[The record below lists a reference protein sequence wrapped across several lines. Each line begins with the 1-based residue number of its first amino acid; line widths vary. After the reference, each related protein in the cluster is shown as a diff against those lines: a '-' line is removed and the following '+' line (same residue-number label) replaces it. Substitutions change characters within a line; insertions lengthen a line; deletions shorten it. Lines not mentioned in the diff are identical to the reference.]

1 MNQREFNEEVGRR
14 IRERRLRAGLTQ
26 EDLGDAVDL
35 ARTSVTNFENG
46 NQSVTLWLALR
57 LSIVLDCLAED
68 LIPSSADELGIGMPA
83 DMTPKTA
90 ALLRR
95 LSVAAQ

>member
-1 MNQREFNEEVGRR
+1 MNQREFNQEVGRR
-14 IRERRLRAGLTQ
+14 IRERRVRAGLTQ

-46 NQSVTLWLALR
+46 NQAVTLWLAYR
-57 LSIVLDCLAED
+57 LSMALDCEADD
-68 LIPSSADELGIGMPA
+68 LIPSSTDELDMGMPA

-95 LSVAAQ
+95 LSVASQ